1 VHFDGFYVSVYFANF
16 PSEYLHML
24 RNVDVDSL
32 SSREPKIQLC
42 HTRLYNLIN
51 TEDRTEFIKEFV
63 ALLRFVAAGEANIG
77 HLRKDSRMIHR
88 ITNRGDAAIDKPALR
103 PPQEDLNEAEEE
115 IWRVFSA
122 GEYTM

>member
-1 VHFDGFYVSVYFANF
+1 MSVYFATF
-16 PSEYLHML
+16 PSEYLNTL

-32 SSREPKIQLC
+32 STRHPKIHLC

-63 ALLRFVAAGEANIG
+63 ALLRFVVAGEANIG
-77 HLRKDSRMIHR
+77 HLRKDSQAIHR
-88 ITNRGDAAIDKPALR
+88 IANAGQVLVDMPVLC

-115 IWRVFSA
+115 TWRLFSA
-122 GEYTM
+122 DEYAV